1 MDCGSAVVVGSGIMG
16 RDIAAIFVNAGW
28 ATQLVAPI
36 HREWDAVARH
46 VAQSVVQL
54 GGTPGDGLLH
64 LRPQL
69 DHVDWR
75 DVQVVI
81 ETVTEEL
88 EVKRGV
94 FGQLDALV
102 PAGVP
107 IGSNSSGL
115 RITDIAAG
123 CSSKS
128 RMANAHFF
136 LPAHLV
142 PLVEVAQGAF
152 THDAT
157 VDRLLEI
164 FAAVGRIPVRVNRD
178 VPGFLANRI
187 QHALMREAFSVID
200 EGLASPE
207 DVDAAVRFGF
217 GFRYVAAGPILQKEF
232 AGLDTQFAAA
242 SSIYPS
248 LCNDSTP
255 SRTLQEK
262 VAAGRYGTK
271 SRRGFWDWTDA
282 QIAQERARYEAVLQ
296 QAQRLLVPAAL
307 PGTPAPGVTDTL
319 GSSMPRT
326 PSAAASTTQ
335 GAR

>member
-1 MDCGSAVVVGSGIMG
+1 MECRSAVVVGSGIMG

-28 ATQLVAPI
+28 ATQLVAP
-36 HREWDAVARH
+36 ESDTWDAVARH
-46 VAQSVVQL
+46 VAQSVTQM
-54 GGTPGDGLLH
+54 GGAPRFGLLY
-64 LRPQL
+64 LRHGL
-69 DHVDWR
+69 RDVDWNGV
-75 DVQVVI
+75 DAVI
-81 ETVTEEL
+81 ETVTEKL
-88 EVKRGV
+88 EVKRQV
-94 FGQLDALV
+94 FEQLDALV

-115 RITDIAAG
+115 RITDIATG
-123 CSSKS
+123 CRTAS

-142 PLVEVAQGAF
+142 PLVEVAKGAF
-152 THDAT
+152 TDDAA

-248 LCNDSTP
+248 LCNDAAP
-255 SRTLQEK
+255 SRTLREK

-271 SRRGFWDWTDA
+271 SGHGFWRWSA
-282 QIAQERARYEAVLQ
+282 EQIAQERARYEDALQ
-296 QAQRLLVPAAL
+296 QAQRLLVPAVL
-307 PGTPAPGVTDTL
+307 PGSAVAHTAGVTAVE
-319 GSSMPRT
+319 R
-326 PSAAASTTQ
+326 
-335 GAR
+335 